1 MNIGVFQ
8 TVMFVLRQ
16 KLEIL
21 IIFLD
26 VKTFVCLIT
35 QEIVLCDAKICF
47 CT

>member
-8 TVMFVLRQ
+8 TIMFVLRQ

-21 IIFLD
+21 MIFLD
-26 VKTFVCLIT
+26 VKTFVCLT
-35 QEIVLCDAKICF
+35 AQEIVLCDAKICF